1 MPDPSERNKL
11 VLSCWPMAKAT
22 TRQWKFR
29 RQRVVDNEDASQ
41 EAVLHLCHA
50 ADVFD
55 PSRGLKFSTL
65 AHYAIRGGVSRARK
79 QIQRH
84 SHARLVLDVAGD
96 DDAPPLDEVDEV
108 DEAADLARLHAAL
121 ATLRPRHRLVM
132 VLRFGIGGQR
142 PPMTLEKIGVELGVT
157 RERIRQIEAVALERL
172 RVLLAR

>member
-22 TRQWKFR
+22 ARQWKFR
-29 RQRVVDNEDASQ
+29 QQRVIDNEDASQ

-79 QIQRH
+79 QILRH
-84 SHARLVLDVAGD
+84 GHAALVFDVADD
-96 DDAPPLDEVDEV
+96 DDAPPLDE
-108 DEAADLARLHAAL
+108 ATDLARLHAAL
-121 ATLRPRHRLVM
+121 AMLRPRHRLVM
-132 VLRFGIGGQR
+132 ELRFGIGGER
-142 PPMTLEKIGVELGVT
+142 PPMILEEIGAELGVS

-172 RVLLAR
+172 RKLLAG

>member
-1 MPDPSERNKL
+1 
-11 VLSCWPMAKAT
+11 MAKAT
-22 TRQWKFR
+22 ARQWKFR
-29 RQRVVDNEDASQ
+29 QQRVIDNEDASQ

-79 QIQRH
+79 QILRH
-84 SHARLVLDVAGD
+84 GHAALVFDVAGD
-96 DDAPPLDEVDEV
+96 DDAPPL

-142 PPMTLEKIGVELGVT
+142 PPMTLEEIGAELGVT

-172 RVLLAR
+172 RKLLPG

>member
-1 MPDPSERNKL
+1 
-11 VLSCWPMAKAT
+11 MAKAT
-22 TRQWKFR
+22 ARQWKFR
-29 RQRVVDNEDASQ
+29 QQRVIDNEDASQ

-55 PSRGLKFSTL
+55 PARGLKFSTL

-96 DDAPPLDEVDEV
+96 DDAPPR

-121 ATLRPRHRLVM
+121 GTLRPRHRLVM

-142 PPMTLEKIGVELGVT
+142 VG
-157 RERIRQIEAVALERL
+157 
-172 RVLLAR
+172 

>member
-22 TRQWKFR
+22 ARQWKFR
-29 RQRVVDNEDASQ
+29 QQRVIDNEDASQ

-79 QIQRH
+79 QILRH
-84 SHARLVLDVAGD
+84 GHAALVFDVADD
-96 DDAPPLDEVDEV
+96 DDAPPLDE
-108 DEAADLARLHAAL
+108 ATDLARLHAAL
-121 ATLRPRHRLVM
+121 AMLRPRHRLVM
-132 VLRFGIGGQR
+132 ELRFGIGGER
-142 PPMTLEKIGVELGVT
+142 PPMILEEIGAELGVT

-172 RVLLAR
+172 RKLLPG

>member
-1 MPDPSERNKL
+1 
-11 VLSCWPMAKAT
+11 MAKAT
-22 TRQWKFR
+22 ARQWKFR
-29 RQRVVDNEDASQ
+29 QQRVIDNEDASQ

-84 SHARLVLDVAGD
+84 GHAALVLDVADD
-96 DDAPPLDEVDEV
+96 DDASPR

-121 ATLRPRHRLVM
+121 ATLRTRHRLVM

-142 PPMTLEKIGVELGVT
+142 PPMTLEEIGVELGVS

>member
-11 VLSCWPMAKAT
+11 VLSCYPMARAT
-22 TRQWKFR
+22 ARKWKFR

-41 EAVLHLCHA
+41 EAMVHLCHA

-96 DDAPPLDEVDEV
+96 DDAPPLDEVDE
-108 DEAADLARLHAAL
+108 AAALARLHAAL

-132 VLRFGIGGQR
+132 ALRFGIGGQR
-142 PPMTLEKIGVELGVT
+142 PPMTLEEIGAELGVS

-172 RVLLAR
+172 RKLLAG

>member
-55 PSRGLKFSTL
+55 SSRGLKFSTL

-96 DDAPPLDEVDEV
+96 DDAPPLDET
-108 DEAADLARLHAAL
+108 ADLARLPAAL
-121 ATLRPRHRLVM
+121 AMLRPRHRLVM

>member
-1 MPDPSERNKL
+1 
-11 VLSCWPMAKAT
+11 MAKAT
-22 TRQWKFR
+22 ARQWKFR
-29 RQRVVDNEDASQ
+29 QQRVIDNEDASQ

-55 PSRGLKFSTL
+55 PARGLKFSTL

-96 DDAPPLDEVDEV
+96 DDAPPR
-108 DEAADLARLHAAL
+108 DEAADLARLPAAL

-142 PPMTLEKIGVELGVT
+142 VIVRGRVGRGSFPPRPPTDPGLPN
-157 RERIRQIEAVALERL
+157 
-172 RVLLAR
+172 